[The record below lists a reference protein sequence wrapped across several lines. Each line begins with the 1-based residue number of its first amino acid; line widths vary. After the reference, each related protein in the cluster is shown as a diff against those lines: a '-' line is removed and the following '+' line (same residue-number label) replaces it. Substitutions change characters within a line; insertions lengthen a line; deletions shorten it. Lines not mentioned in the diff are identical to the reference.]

1 MCVQTGRERKTLR
14 RLFKILVQLLKNK
27 YIMLFQMV
35 VSAVKSRKI
44 RTTVGVQGRLFDMG
58 SIREYISEEVALN

>member
-1 MCVQTGRERKTLR
+1 MKSPTCWSSWSR
-14 RLFKILVQLLKNK
+14 RVSDNK

-44 RTTVGVQGRLFDMG
+44 RTTVGVQGRCFDMG

>member
-1 MCVQTGRERKTLR
+1 MKSPTCWSSWSRKVSD
-14 RLFKILVQLLKNK
+14 INK

-44 RTTVGVQGRLFDMG
+44 GTTVGVQGRCFDMG
-58 SIREYISEEVALN
+58 SIREYISEEVVLN